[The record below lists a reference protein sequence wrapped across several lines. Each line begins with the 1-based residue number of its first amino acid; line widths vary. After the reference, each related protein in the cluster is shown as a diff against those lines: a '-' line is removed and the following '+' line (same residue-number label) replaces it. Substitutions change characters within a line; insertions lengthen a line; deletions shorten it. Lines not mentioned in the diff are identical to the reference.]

1 MKKTIKHLL
10 SAIMVGTFLFIAM
23 GSDDEEGVET
33 SIYNDESTESFSNSS
48 SSSSSNSIDGTYNSS
63 VSGGGAGGEFS
74 VSIYGDS
81 WSSILKINSY
91 DNGTYEYGTV
101 RGKNLY
107 DESGF
112 VKVGYVSGNTVT
124 MGRFSATK

>member
-1 MKKTIKHLL
+1 MKKTVKHIL
-10 SAIMVGTFLFIAM
+10 SILTIGAFLFLAV
-23 GSDDEEGVET
+23 GSDDDEGGES
-33 SIYNDESTESFSNSS
+33 SIYNNESTDSYSS
-48 SSSSSNSIDGTYNSS
+48 SSSSSNSIEGTYTSS
-63 VSGGGAGGEFS
+63 VSGGGGGGEFS

-101 RGKNLY
+101 KGKNLY

-112 VKVGYVSGNTVT
+112 VKIGYVSGNTVT
-124 MGRFSATK
+124 IGRFSATK

>member
-1 MKKTIKHLL
+1 MVLL
-10 SAIMVGTFLFIAM
+10 FLFIAM
-23 GSDDEEGVET
+23 GSDDDET
-33 SIYNDESTESFSNSS
+33 IENNEYDSTESLYETPTST
-48 SSSSSNSIDGTYNSS
+48 SIDGNYSSS

-81 WSSILKINSY
+81 WSSTLKINAY
-91 DNGTYEYGTV
+91 DDGTYEFGTV

-112 VKVGYVSGNTVT
+112 VKVGYVSGNTVN
-124 MGRFSATK
+124 MGRFSASK

>member
-1 MKKTIKHLL
+1 MKKTVKHIL
-10 SAIMVGTFLFIAM
+10 SILTIGAFLFIAA
-23 GSDDEEGVET
+23 GSDDDEGGES
-33 SIYNDESTESFSNSS
+33 SIYNNESTDSYSS
-48 SSSSSNSIDGTYNSS
+48 SSSSSNSIEGTYTSS
-63 VSGGGAGGEFS
+63 VSGGGGGGEFS

-101 RGKNLY
+101 KGKNLY

-112 VKVGYVSGNTVT
+112 VKIGYVSGNTVT
-124 MGRFSATK
+124 IGRFSATK

>member
-1 MKKTIKHLL
+1 MKKTVKHIL
-10 SAIMVGTFLFIAM
+10 SILTVGIFLFIAA
-23 GSDDEEGVET
+23 GSDDEGGES
-33 SIYNDESTESFSNSS
+33 SIYNNESTDSYSS
-48 SSSSSNSIDGTYNSS
+48 SSSSSNSIEGTYTSS
-63 VSGGGAGGEFS
+63 VSGGGGGGEFS

-101 RGKNLY
+101 KGKNLY

-112 VKVGYVSGNTVT
+112 VKIGYVSGNTVT
-124 MGRFSATK
+124 IGRFSATK

>member
-10 SAIMVGTFLFIAM
+10 SAIMVGTFLFIAI
-23 GSDDEEGVET
+23 GSDD
-33 SIYNDESTESFSNSS
+33 DESTESFSNSS
-48 SSSSSNSIDGTYNSS
+48 SSSSSNSIDGTYTSS